1 MVTKV
6 CKATRNPT
14 TNFVKSKVL
23 YIWDR
28 PIVWNWIANA
38 NNKARIC
45 VIFGSVVK
53 NQVSLRYDTI
63 IRCYFNMQS
72 KADMSRLNLPHGTD
86 N

>member
-28 PIVWNWIANA
+28 PIV
-38 NNKARIC
+38 
-45 VIFGSVVK
+45 
-53 NQVSLRYDTI
+53 
-63 IRCYFNMQS
+63 
-72 KADMSRLNLPHGTD
+72 
-86 N
+86 